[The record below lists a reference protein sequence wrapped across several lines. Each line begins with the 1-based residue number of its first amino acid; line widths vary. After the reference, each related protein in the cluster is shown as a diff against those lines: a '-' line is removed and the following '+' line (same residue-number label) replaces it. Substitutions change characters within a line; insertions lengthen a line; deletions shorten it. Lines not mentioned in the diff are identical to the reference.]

1 MQTVSRR
8 LEIRNT
14 DKERKQNLKSHHTQT
29 FRTSRTLNLLFPS
42 TVDLNVIHLKGTI
55 LDLNT
60 KDRILPG
67 LMVEGR
73 KNASNQLRHNATMT
87 GACRA
92 QEHAGGNEGE
102 EGVCEY
108 FLEKKPSELG
118 F

>member
-1 MQTVSRR
+1 MKTDLAPSAMQTVSRR

-14 DKERKQNLKSHHTQT
+14 DKSHHTQT

-55 LDLNT
+55 LDQKT
-60 KDRILPG
+60 KHRILPG

-73 KNASNQLRHNATMT
+73 KNASDQLRHNATMT

-92 QEHAGGNEGE
+92 QEHAGGTR
-102 EGVCEY
+102 VR
-108 FLEKKPSELG
+108 KG
-118 F
+118 FANTS